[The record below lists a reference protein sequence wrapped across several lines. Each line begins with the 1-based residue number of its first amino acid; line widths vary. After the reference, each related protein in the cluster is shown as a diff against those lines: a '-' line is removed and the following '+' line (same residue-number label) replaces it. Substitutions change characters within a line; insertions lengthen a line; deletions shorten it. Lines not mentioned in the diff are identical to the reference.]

1 LFDHL
6 YGKTKSK
13 KLRPTSVRTVK
24 EDQLVIAWVLSMQE
38 IGLSINQQKFKMKVV
53 ELT

>member
-1 LFDHL
+1 M

-13 KLRPTSVRTVK
+13 KLGPTSVQTVK
-24 EDQLVIAWVLSMQE
+24 KDQPMIAWVLSMQE